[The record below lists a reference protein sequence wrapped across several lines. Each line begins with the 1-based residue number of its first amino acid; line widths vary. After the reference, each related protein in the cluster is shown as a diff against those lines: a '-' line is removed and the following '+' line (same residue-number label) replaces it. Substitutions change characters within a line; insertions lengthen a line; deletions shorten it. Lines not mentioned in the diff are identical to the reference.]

1 MYIWFDFDA
10 SFITYYFFLLIG
22 GKDKDKKGGDKD
34 KAKGAESK
42 DHIHYLSRKMR
53 ADIGSCNLLILAFS

>member
-10 SFITYYFFLLIG
+10 SFMMYYFFLLTG

-42 DHIHYLSRKMR
+42 DHIHYPSRKMR
-53 ADIGSCNLLILAFS
+53 ADIGSCYLLIVAFS

>member
-1 MYIWFDFDA
+1 MM
-10 SFITYYFFLLIG
+10 YYFFLLTG

-42 DHIHYLSRKMR
+42 DHNHYLLGKMM

>member
-1 MYIWFDFDA
+1 MM
-10 SFITYYFFLLIG
+10 YYFFLLTG

-42 DHIHYLSRKMR
+42 DHIHYPSRKMM
-53 ADIGSCNLLILAFS
+53 ADIGSCYLLIVAFS

>member
-1 MYIWFDFDA
+1 MISVHLILRS
-10 SFITYYFFLLIG
+10 SFNTYYFFLLTG

-53 ADIGSCNLLILAFS
+53 ADIGSCN

>member
-42 DHIHYLSRKMR
+42 DHIILQGKWGQILGLVIYL
-53 ADIGSCNLLILAFS
+53 

>member
-10 SFITYYFFLLIG
+10 SFMMYYFFLLTG

-42 DHIHYLSRKMR
+42 DHIQYLSRKMR
-53 ADIGSCNLLILAFS
+53 ADIGSCNLLIVAFS